1 MGSSKHAILITLYS
15 ILVKGKKHYVVP
27 SVDATLILLNK
38 FHKITIQRRWFFYCM
53 KWLQDE
59 GYIITRHR
67 FDHYDSNKI
76 MQLPSMITF
85 TLKCARYL
93 MKNRVVGAKELLKR
107 ILKWLGRRDKRFPKP
122 QEIDFQMSDKDAEA
136 NKARLKE
143 LLALIE

>member
-1 MGSSKHAILITLYS
+1 MGSSKYAILITLYS
-15 ILVKGKKHYVVP
+15 ILVKSQKHYVVP
-27 SVDATLILLNK
+27 SVDATLMLLNK

-53 KWLQDE
+53 RYLQDE
-59 GYIITRHR
+59 GHIITRHR
-67 FDHYDSNKI
+67 FDHYDSSKI

-93 MKNRVVGAKELLKR
+93 MKNRVVGAKELMKR
-107 ILKWLGRRDKRFPKP
+107 ILKWLGRDDKRFPKP

-136 NKARLKE
+136 NRARLKE